1 MTQPDFTLRHSRR
14 STSQSIQYANHQKV
28 FHKLMGQETAD
39 PLRFEKTQN
48 FNIQREK
55 TCRECSSLT
64 HLEVHE

>member
-1 MTQPDFTLRHSRR
+1 
-14 STSQSIQYANHQKV
+14 
-28 FHKLMGQETAD
+28 MGQETAD
-39 PLRFEKTQN
+39 PLRFKKTQN